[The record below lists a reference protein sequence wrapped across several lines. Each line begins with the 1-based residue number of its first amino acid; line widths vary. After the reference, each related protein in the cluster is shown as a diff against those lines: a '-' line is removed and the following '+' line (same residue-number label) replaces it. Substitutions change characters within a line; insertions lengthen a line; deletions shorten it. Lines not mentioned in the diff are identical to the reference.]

1 MFEALNGRR
10 QIRMPGDWPAV
21 TRKLSSLPDAGV
33 KEEALL
39 LSVVF
44 GDAEAAAKARE
55 CVSNTREAPAT
66 RHKALQALVQ
76 ARADGLAPL
85 LQSFFSDAALR
96 GAAIRGLAAFDD
108 AATPKVI
115 LENYGRLLPEEK
127 ADAITTLASR
137 AQYAVALLEAVKQGA
152 VPAKDISP
160 FAARQIQALKDQR
173 IAPLMAAAFG
183 EVRSRS
189 QDKAAL
195 IAGYKELLTPT
206 ALQAAHPSRGR
217 ALFNRTCAPCHTL
230 FDQGGRIGPELTGSQ
245 RSNLEYLLE
254 NVVDPNAVV
263 WNQYR
268 ATYFET
274 DDDRLLCGIVLRENE
289 STVTIQTQTGTVT
302 LPRNEI
308 KSRQTSALSM
318 MPEGL
323 LESLKAEEVLD
334 LIVYLQSP
342 SQVPLPGDK

>member
-1 MFEALNGRR
+1 
-10 QIRMPGDWPAV
+10 
-21 TRKLSSLPDAGV
+21 
-33 KEEALL
+33 
-39 LSVVF
+39 
-44 GDAEAAAKARE
+44 
-55 CVSNTREAPAT
+55 
-66 RHKALQALVQ
+66 
-76 ARADGLAPL
+76 
-85 LQSFFSDAALR
+85 
-96 GAAIRGLAAFDD
+96 
-108 AATPKVI
+108 
-115 LENYGRLLPEEK
+115 
-127 ADAITTLASR
+127 
-137 AQYAVALLEAVKQGA
+137 
-152 VPAKDISP
+152 
-160 FAARQIQALKDQR
+160 
-173 IAPLMAAAFG
+173 
-183 EVRSRS
+183 
-189 QDKAAL
+189 
-195 IAGYKELLTPT
+195 
-206 ALQAAHPSRGR
+206 
-217 ALFNRTCAPCHTL
+217 LFNRTCAPCHTL